1 MTSTSGVLIS
11 TRLSSPHGWH
21 RSYHPTSAARALRFR
36 FDHHRSAYV
45 TGRGMLRLLLGHY
58 LDSDPARLSFVPSP
72 MGKPALAVEHNR
84 DSIRFNVSHSNDLVL
99 YAVTRD
105 QEVGVDLEHVR
116 PLADMEKIAKRF
128 FTARECAVLKS
139 ISPEARETAF
149 YTCWTRKEAYL
160 KALGGGLSRSLD
172 SFEVSLRPE
181 EPARLLW
188 TIDDVQEPERW
199 SLVDLSPATGFVAA
213 LAVAG
218 RNHQIQCYHFSPSQ
232 YAEP

>member
-1 MTSTSGVLIS
+1 MPKLACLVTSSMTSARCLWSPPPIFPSLCGNDVHVWCAHLDSAVFAPWLAPI
-11 TRLSSPHGWH
+11 LSPDE
-21 RSYHPTSAARALRFR
+21 RARALRFR
-36 FDHHRSAYV
+36 FDHHRTAYV
-45 TGRGMLRLLLGHY
+45 TGRGMLRLLLGRY

-128 FTARECAVLKS
+128 FTARECAVLEL

-160 KALGGGLSRSLD
+160 KALGGGLFS
-172 SFEVSLRPE
+172 
-181 EPARLLW
+181 
-188 TIDDVQEPERW
+188 
-199 SLVDLSPATGFVAA
+199 SP
-213 LAVAG
+213 
-218 RNHQIQCYHFSPSQ
+218 
-232 YAEP
+232 